1 MSTVLFFVDEKPS
14 ADLLQG
20 ALGTLSSS
28 KGKVMIRCVSGRQ
41 FIKGNL
47 LSSKVIGVNLSLCV
61 TCMFRGNRHEIFSTV
76 AKQPPGSCSATSD
89 GTTVLMIKSFH
100 ARMHS
105 TSSYHS
111 FVSLGGLTA
120 PLKLQKKRSVVSVND
135 E

>member
-1 MSTVLFFVDEKPS
+1 MSTVSFFVDEKPS

-28 KGKVMIRCVSGRQ
+28 KGKVMIRCVSVRQ
-41 FIKGNL
+41 FINRNL
-47 LSSKVIGVNLSLCV
+47 LSRKLIGVNLSCI
-61 TCMFRGNRHEIFSTV
+61 TCMFRGKRHEIFSTV
-76 AKQPPGSCSATSD
+76 AKQPPDSCSTTSD

-111 FVSLGGLTA
+111 FVSLRELTA
-120 PLKLQKKRSVVSVND
+120 PLNPQKVRSIVEVND